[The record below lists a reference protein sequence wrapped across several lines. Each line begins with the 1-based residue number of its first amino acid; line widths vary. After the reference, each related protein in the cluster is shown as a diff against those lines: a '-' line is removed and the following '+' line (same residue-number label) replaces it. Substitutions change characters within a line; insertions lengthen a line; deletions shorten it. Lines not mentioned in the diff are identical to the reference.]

1 MGIIHRAPAAVTECY
16 MLGNIR
22 SGGWCPTERKNM
34 ICPKCGSKL
43 IRDSICCKCGTYI
56 YPENFTPIKKRTEFV
71 PQVKKP
77 RFGTCENCQRSG
89 LFLHGGLCGSCAA
102 AVKPINGR
110 KIVRNST
117 EYQNRLRYIRERIHR
132 GGKRY
137 ENQNKHKR
145 VFVNQASDRV

>member
-1 MGIIHRAPAAVTECY
+1 

-22 SGGWCPTERKNM
+22 SGGWCPTERGNM
-34 ICPKCGSKL
+34 CPKCKSKL

-56 YPENFTPIKKRTEFV
+56 YPENFKPVTKRAEFV
-71 PQVKKP
+71 EVKKP
-77 RFGTCENCQRSG
+77 RFGTCENCNRPD

-117 EYQNRLRYIRERIHR
+117 EYQNRLRYIRERIHK
-132 GGKRY
+132 GGPRF

>member
-1 MGIIHRAPAAVTECY
+1 M
-16 MLGNIR
+16 N
-22 SGGWCPTERKNM
+22 
-34 ICPKCGSKL
+34 CPKCGSRL
-43 IRDSICCKCGTYI
+43 IKERICCKCGTYI
-56 YPENFTPIKKRTEFV
+56 YPAGFKPIMKRVEFV
-71 PQVKKP
+71 PEGNKT
-77 RFGTCENCQRSG
+77 RIGTCNNCNRPG

-117 EYQNRLRYIRERIHR
+117 EYQNRLRYIRERIQK
-132 GGKRY
+132 GGPRY